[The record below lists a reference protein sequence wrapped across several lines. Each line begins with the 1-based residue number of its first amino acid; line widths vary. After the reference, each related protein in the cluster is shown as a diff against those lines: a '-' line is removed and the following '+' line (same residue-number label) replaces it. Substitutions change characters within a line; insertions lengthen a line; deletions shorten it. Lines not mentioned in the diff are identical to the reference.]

1 MNPMTKNWSSAHD
14 VGTLRRSSAADILIE
29 LGMKTS
35 RSSERLEELAISAP

>member
-1 MNPMTKNWSSAHD
+1 MTKNWSSAHD
-14 VGTLRRSSAADILIE
+14 VGGTLRRSSAADILIE